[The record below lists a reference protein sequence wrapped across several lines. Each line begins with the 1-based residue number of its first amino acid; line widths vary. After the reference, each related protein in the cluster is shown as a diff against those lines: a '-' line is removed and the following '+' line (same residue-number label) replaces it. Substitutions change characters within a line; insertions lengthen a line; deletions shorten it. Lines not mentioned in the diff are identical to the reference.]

1 MKGKS
6 HPQNERSLN
15 LSANESILDVI
26 DRVDTSR
33 RRFVQGGIG
42 ATALTAAGGLTLG
55 GLVSSVQAAPVPPGP
70 GFPGF
75 GFASVP
81 ASLAP
86 VVDRVTVPAGYSAKL
101 LVAWG
106 DPIMP
111 GGVPFSGNATETA
124 AQQMKSYGAHTDGMH
139 FFPFSVGGVP
149 SSDRGVLCSNNEY
162 THEEILHPDGLV
174 GSTGFT
180 IEKCRKSQAAHGIS
194 IVELRRVSGKW
205 NVVKSSPLGRRLTG
219 NTPMRVSG
227 PAAGHA
233 WTKSKKF
240 DITPPARWTP
250 AR

>member
-1 MKGKS
+1 MKGRS

-15 LSANESILDVI
+15 PSANETILDVI
-26 DRVDTSR
+26 DRVDASR

-55 GLVSSVQAAPVPPGP
+55 GLVGSVQAAPVPPGT

-86 VVDRVTVPAGYSAKL
+86 VADRVTVPAGYSAKL

-139 FFPFSVGGVP
+139 FFPLSVGGVP
-149 SSDRGVLCSNNEY
+149 SSDRGVLCANNE
-162 THEEILHPDGLV
+162 
-174 GSTGFT
+174 
-180 IEKCRKSQAAHGIS
+180 
-194 IVELRRVSGKW
+194 
-205 NVVKSSPLGRRLTG
+205 
-219 NTPMRVSG
+219 NTPTKRSCIRTAWWAAPATRSTSAASRRPRTACRSSSCAASAASG
-227 PAAGHA
+227 TWSRARRWAAG
-233 WTKSKKF
+233 
-240 DITPPARWTP
+240 
-250 AR
+250 